1 MEHAKLN
8 DIVELENG
16 LIMKICNDYADYF
29 KTVDTESG
37 EEVTTVIYDLDE
49 YCVGNEVWGYGQSKS
64 KIISIKE
71 ENKNMIKLGQKAK
84 DKLTG
89 FEGILYG
96 KASYLTGCDQY
107 CLVPSAKDGEI
118 KSSQWFD
125 EGRIEI
131 IGEGV
136 TVQDVTAE
144 KNGGPNRDCP
154 R

>member
-1 MEHAKLN
+1 MFEKL
-8 DIVELENG
+8 
-16 LIMKICNDYADYF
+16 F
-29 KTVDTESG
+29 K
-37 EEVTTVIYDLDE
+37 L
-49 YCVGNEVWGYGQSKS
+49 
-64 KIISIKE
+64 KE

-84 DKLTG
+84 DKITG

-107 CLVPSAKDGEI
+107 CLVPPIKDDGEI

-125 EGRIEI
+125 EGRIEV

-136 TVQDVTAE
+136 TVQDVTVE